1 MKKYFSFLVLALL
14 LVSCAEN
21 KDLKLNG
28 KIKTFETYGWACDE
42 LKNDSIEYQINT
54 GNVILSIIF
63 CETIVAPIIL
73 TGWEIKEPVK
83 VKAQYE
89 QK

>member
-1 MKKYFSFLVLALL
+1 MKYLL
-14 LVSCAEN
+14 LLFVSIILCSCAEN

-28 KIKTFETYGWACDE
+28 RVQTFETYGWACDE
-42 LKNDSIEYQINT
+42 LKNDSIEYEINT

-63 CETIVAPIIL
+63 CETIIAPIIL